1 MCSGIAIHNKTAS
14 WRGSSAHEGVKKKR
28 LVSCVDATKKEG
40 GISKVSN
47 ALMMSTVKLLGEL
60 LGAAQVMLIL
70 VVHSL

>member
-47 ALMMSTVKLLGEL
+47 YWEEL
-60 LGAAQVMLIL
+60 LGAAQVRLIL
-70 VVHSL
+70 VHSL